1 MVSLF
6 LKKRSNLVLFL
17 VRASLCL
24 LLDFYLMTSRALN
37 NSDDQTDAMYAF
49 CLRFFSELKAL
60 GANSVVISPGSRSTP
75 LALSAKSVGLDTS
88 VQLDERVAAFHAL
101 GASKISGV
109 PTALICSSGTDAA
122 NYLPAIIEANHSQTP
137 MIICTA
143 DRPPELR
150 QWGAGQ
156 TVNQVGIYGT
166 NVRWSYDLPVV
177 SEVKQDLARST
188 ALRAW
193 SISTGDVKGP
203 VHLNWPFRKPLEPIK
218 DLEAPEPTLTPV
230 ITHRNINFDDALLS
244 NLAEQYE
251 RGLITVGPN
260 SFPIEEFQNLL
271 MFSANNGWPIIADP
285 CSQIRNIEND
295 MNAPIITSTEL
306 LLTSESFLSLL
317 PPAEVIVHVGLH
329 ATSKGYRLWKKDNPP
344 IRYVLVS
351 PGVDWPD
358 PASEVTDV
366 VTGHPLRSFPSS
378 STGRG
383 IGTDWCQ
390 LWAQHDMLAVET
402 ILKHVTG
409 GKCELS
415 VISRI
420 LSSAPSGSSIMLSNS
435 MIVRDADIALQK
447 LKKDISVVSNRGAN
461 GIDGVISTGVGV
473 SKAGDGPCLVLVGD
487 VAAAHDVGGLIA
499 AGRLQ
504 SDVIIVVI
512 DNGGGAIFSFLPIAE
527 KIDFE
532 IFTDLFTTPHATNLQ
547 QVAESVEIESAV
559 IESIPEIEQ
568 VLAKAFSSGGPK
580 LFTYV
585 TSIEETVKT
594 YDDIKADFQRSF
606 HEE

>member
-1 MVSLF
+1 
-6 LKKRSNLVLFL
+6 
-17 VRASLCL
+17 
-24 LLDFYLMTSRALN
+24 
-37 NSDDQTDAMYAF
+37 MYAF

-60 GANSVVISPGSRSTP
+60 GVNSVVISPGSRSTP
-75 LALSAKSVGLDTS
+75 LALSAKSVGLDLA

-109 PTALICSSGTDAA
+109 PTVLICSSGTAAA
-122 NYLPAIIEANHSQTP
+122 NYLPAIIEASHSQTP

-156 TVNQVGIYGT
+156 TVNQVGIYGN

-177 SEVKQDLARST
+177 SEVGQNLARST

-193 SISTGDVKGP
+193 SMSTGGIKGP

-218 DLEAPEPTLTPV
+218 DLQAPEPTLTAEV
-230 ITHRNINFDDALLS
+230 TYGDFNLEDALLG

-251 RGLITVGPN
+251 RGLITLGPN
-260 SFPIEEFQNLL
+260 SFPKEEFENLL

-285 CSQIRNIEND
+285 CSQIRNVENN
-295 MNAPIITSTEL
+295 MNAPIITSSEL
-306 LLTSESFLSLL
+306 LLTSDRFLSLL
-317 PPAEVIVHVGLH
+317 PPVDVIVHAGLP
-329 ATSKGYRLWKKDNPP
+329 ATSKGYSLWKKESPP

-358 PASEVTDV
+358 PISEVTDV
-366 VTGHPLRSFPSS
+366 VKGHSLRSFPDS

-383 IGTDWCQ
+383 TDTDWCQ
-390 LWAQHDMLAVET
+390 LWVRNNMLAVEA
-402 ILKHVTG
+402 ILGHVAE

-415 VISRI
+415 AISRI
-420 LSSAPSGSSIMLSNS
+420 FSCVPSGSSIMLSNS
-435 MIVRDADIALQK
+435 MIVRDADIALQT
-447 LKKDISVVSNRGAN
+447 LKKDISIVSNRGAN

-473 SKAGDGPCLVLVGD
+473 SSAGDGHCLVLVGD

-512 DNGGGAIFSFLPIAE
+512 DNGGGAIFSFLPIAG
-527 KIDFE
+527 KIDFVD
-532 IFTDLFTTPHATNLQ
+532 FTDLFTTPHGTDLQ
-547 QVAESVEIESAV
+547 RIAESAEIESAV
-559 IESIPEIEQ
+559 IESMPEIEQ
-568 VLAKAFSSGGPK
+568 VLTKAFSSEGPK

-594 YDDIKADFQRSF
+594 YGEIKADFQRSLL
-606 HEE
+606 EE